1 MERSPFPIRPYIQRE
16 EKPSAVDFFRMKC
29 YTLPYT
35 NEAEKNSH
43 RFTIPQAGPA
53 GGVVAL
59 TAEENTKR
67 AAKSGAEAR
76 ERDSWNS
83 KWGFIVSCIG
93 SAVGMGNIWLFPTRV
108 SAYGGGTFL
117 LPYILFVVII
127 GSTGVI
133 GEMSFGRAARS
144 GPVDAFGKATGMRF
158 GAEKPGKLL
167 GLLPVLGSLALAIG
181 YSVVVGWIFKYLAGS
196 LDGSLMGLSSVEG
209 FSSFFG
215 DTSSS
220 NVLWQVLG
228 MAVTVGILAFG
239 VGKGIEKANKVM
251 MPLFFLLFIGL
262 AVYLLFV
269 PGSSAGYQY
278 MFRLEPEGLLD
289 PMVWVF
295 ALGQAF
301 FSLSIA
307 GNGTLVYGSYLSRKS
322 DVPADARMVAV
333 FDTCAAVLAALV
345 ILPAMAAAG
354 ETLDAGGPGLM
365 FIYLPNVLREI
376 PGGGVILAVFFIA
389 VAFAALTSL
398 INLFEAPIAT
408 LQEFFHLRR
417 PAAVAVIGLIGIVV
431 GLLIAPIVS
440 QWMDVCSIYICPL
453 GALLAGVLFFWVC
466 RKEYVLEQVN
476 LSRKKPLGGWFYPMA
491 KYVFCGVT
499 LLVLILG
506 SVLGSIG

>member
-1 MERSPFPIRPYIQRE
+1 MADGS
-16 EKPSAVDFFRMKC
+16 
-29 YTLPYT
+29 
-35 NEAEKNSH
+35 
-43 RFTIPQAGPA
+43 A
-53 GGVVAL
+53 GGVVIL
-59 TAEENTKR
+59 SSEENTKKAEESR
-67 AAKSGAEAR
+67 QSGQ
-76 ERDSWNS
+76 RDSWNS

-93 SAVGMGNIWLFPTRV
+93 SAVGMGNIWLFPARV

-117 LPYILFVVII
+117 LPYIIFVVII

-144 GPVDAFGKATGMRF
+144 GPVDAFGKATAMRF
-158 GAEKPGKLL
+158 GKEKPGKLL
-167 GLLPVLGSLALAIG
+167 GLIPVLGSLAMAIG
-181 YSVVVGWIFKYLAGS
+181 YSVIMGWIFKYLAGS
-196 LDGSLMGLSSVEG
+196 VDGSLMGLSSVEG
-209 FSSFFG
+209 FSSLFG
-215 DTSSS
+215 EISSS
-220 NVLWQVLG
+220 NVLWQVVG
-228 MAVTVGILAFG
+228 MVITIGILAFG
-239 VGKGIEKANKVM
+239 IGKGIEKANKIM
-251 MPLFFLLFIGL
+251 MPLFYLLFIGL

-269 PGSSAGYQY
+269 PGSLAGYEY
-278 MFRLEPEGLLD
+278 IFRLEPEGLLD

-307 GNGTLVYGSYLSRKS
+307 GNGTLIYGSYLSRKS
-322 DVPADARMVAV
+322 NVPADARMVAI

-345 ILPAMAAAG
+345 ILPAMAVAG

-365 FIYLPNVLREI
+365 FIYLPNVLKDI
-376 PGGGVILAVFFIA
+376 PGGGVLLTIFFIA

-408 LQEFFHLRR
+408 LQEFFHLKR
-417 PAAVAVIGLIGIVV
+417 PVAVAIIGLTGIVV

-453 GALLAGVLFFWVC
+453 GALLAGVFFFWVC
-466 RKEYVLEQVN
+466 RKEYVLEEVN
-476 LSRKKPLGGWFYPMA
+476 LARKKPLGKWFYPLA

-506 SVLGSIG
+506 AVLGSIG